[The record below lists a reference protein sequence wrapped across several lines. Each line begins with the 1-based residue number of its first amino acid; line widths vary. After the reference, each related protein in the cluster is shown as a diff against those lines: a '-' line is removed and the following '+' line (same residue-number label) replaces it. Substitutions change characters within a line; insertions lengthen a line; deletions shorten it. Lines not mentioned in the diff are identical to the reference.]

1 MRSSTETVS
10 ISRASDIGSCP
21 WTILML
27 EDCCQAS
34 ESKHLLIRVGGDMT
48 IDRALQFIKG
58 GSSLSIKDGIP
69 VCGRGLAARIFAG
82 AGR

>member
-1 MRSSTETVS
+1 
-10 ISRASDIGSCP
+10 
-21 WTILML
+21 ML
-27 EDCCQAS
+27 EDCFQAS